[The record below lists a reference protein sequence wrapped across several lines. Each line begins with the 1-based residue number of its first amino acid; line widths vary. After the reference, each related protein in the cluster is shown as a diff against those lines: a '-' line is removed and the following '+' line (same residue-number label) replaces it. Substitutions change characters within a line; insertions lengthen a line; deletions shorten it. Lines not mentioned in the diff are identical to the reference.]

1 MTAESEA
8 LLGSAHA
15 LVATPGAETAGLWP
29 RAAALL
35 ARQALE
41 AALADHWRR
50 RAPGVE
56 RASMRAQLACL
67 PDYLADR
74 RLAADV
80 SFTWS
85 ALSEACHHH
94 AYEIGPTASEL
105 EGWLAAVERLV
116 AAVGNGRA
124 R

>member
-1 MTAESEA
+1 MSRESQ
-8 LLGSAHA
+8 A
-15 LVATPGAETAGLWP
+15 LVRSGRALIATPGRETAGLWP

-50 RAPGVE
+50 RAPGLE

-67 PDYLADR
+67 PDYLGDR
-74 RLAADV
+74 RLAADIA
-80 SFTWS
+80 FTWS

-105 EGWLAAVERLV
+105 DGWLAAVERLV
-116 AAVGNGRA
+116 AAVGEGRSG
-124 R
+124 